1 MIVRHPTLQRL
12 VAVLLIA
19 FVAISAQAWA
29 GHIDW
34 PAAQGSDHAH
44 IETTAFDVH
53 PATGAGDADHASHS
67 DHCCHASAHLVGLR
81 SDLAGVD
88 FAAAT
93 PARGGVGKRYVS
105 LTHAPLIDPPIA

>member
-1 MIVRHPTLQRL
+1 MSARHPTLQRL

-19 FVAISAQAWA
+19 FVAVSTQAWA

-34 PAAQGSDHAH
+34 PAEQGSAHAH
-44 IETTAFDVH
+44 IETTALDAQ
-53 PATGAGDADHASHS
+53 PATAPGSTDHASHS

-81 SDLAGVD
+81 SYLAAVQ
-88 FAAAT
+88 FAGAALSHT
-93 PARGGVGKRYVS
+93 GRGKPYVS